1 MDLIAFSVLQSK
13 IRARKKSAA
22 SYRFYVLQR
31 AQSASGAQFVQA
43 WKRINYFF
51 TCHRYW
57 CWRIHTFFNIEL
69 KILYQQFPSVSIS
82 KHHEHI
88 FNPLMTETVII
99 SLFGM
104 RSQRC
109 EPKHIYIRKVFFV
122 KVNLLITTQLTSF
135 LVNVILETYIVWV
148 IKSRI
153 PLYIY
158 LINRFLVFLNNSC
171 RLYPMKLINLFNHM
185 NNTFQRIFGN
195 QNKVFVYLF

>member
-1 MDLIAFSVLQSK
+1 M
-13 IRARKKSAA
+13 AA
-22 SYRFYVLQR
+22 SHRFYVPQR

-51 TCHRYW
+51 TSLRYW

-69 KILYQQFPSVSIS
+69 KILYQHFPSVSIS
-82 KHHEHI
+82 KYHEHI
-88 FNPLMTETVII
+88 FNPLITETVII

-109 EPKHIYIRKVFFV
+109 EPKQIYIRKVFVV

-148 IKSRI
+148 IKSQI

-158 LINRFLVFLNNSC
+158 LINRFSVFLNNSC
-171 RLYPMKLINLFNHM
+171 RIYPMKLISLFNHM
-185 NNTFQRIFGN
+185 NNTFHRILGN